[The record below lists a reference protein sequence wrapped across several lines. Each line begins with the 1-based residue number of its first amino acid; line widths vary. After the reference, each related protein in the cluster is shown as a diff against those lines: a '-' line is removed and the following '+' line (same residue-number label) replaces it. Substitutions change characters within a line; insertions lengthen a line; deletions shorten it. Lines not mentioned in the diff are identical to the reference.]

1 MTAAWTANAGETF
14 AKLAAPKI
22 VPATEPSAPTLPT
35 STSPPKRHA
44 IGAPKPTAVVS
55 AVAVASGACSRLA

>member
-22 VPATEPSAPTLPT
+22 GTQFAFYIARQRAGV
-35 STSPPKRHA
+35 
-44 IGAPKPTAVVS
+44 GF
-55 AVAVASGACSRLA
+55 SGVG